1 MGGRLMRIL
10 KKVLA
15 TSAAYLWLLGGVTV
29 VLVPIAW
36 MVVAAFSKGILLNG
50 VPLIPDPSKFSLE
63 HFEYLFTYM
72 STSSQ
77 TMADYPGA
85 FLRTLSIAVVNT
97 IGVVTFG
104 VITGFVFARLNFI
117 GKKKL
122 LLTMMVLQMFPSFMG
137 MIALFLIFRQF
148 GWLNQPMYLALIYTA
163 GSIPYNTFLV
173 RGFMRNIPKSL
184 DEAAAIDGAT
194 NLQILVKILFP
205 LIVPIIGFIAVSA
218 FMAPW
223 LDFMLQNVMLPARD
237 QMTVAVWLYRTTD
250 PFNTMF
256 YNPLTFMAG
265 ALLIAIPVMVV
276 QFFMQKYMVY
286 GLTSGAE
293 KG

>member
-1 MGGRLMRIL
+1 MRNFKKIL
-10 KKVLA
+10 ASTLA
-15 TSAAYLWLLGGVTV
+15 YGWLLMGVTV
-29 VLVPIAW
+29 VLVPILW
-36 MVVAAFSKGILLNG
+36 MINAAFSKGILLSG
-50 VPLIPDPSKFSLE
+50 VSLFPDPSKFSFE
-63 HFEYLFTYM
+63 HFEYLFTYV

-77 TMADYPGA
+77 TMADYPAA

-97 IGVVTFG
+97 VGVVTFG

-137 MIALFLIFRQF
+137 MIALFLLFRQF

-173 RGFMRNIPKSL
+173 RGFMRNIPRSL

-194 NLQILVKILFP
+194 NLQILRRILFP

-223 LDFMLQNVMLPARD
+223 LDFMLQNVMLPSKD
-237 QMTVAVWLYRTTD
+237 QITVAVWLYRTTD
-250 PFNTMF
+250 PFNTLF

>member
-1 MGGRLMRIL
+1 MRIL

-15 TSAAYLWLLGGVTV
+15 TTAAYIWLLGGVTV

-36 MVVAAFSKGILLNG
+36 MVVAAFSKGILLSG

-184 DEAAAIDGAT
+184 DEAAAIDGAS

>member
-1 MGGRLMRIL
+1 MRTL
-10 KKVLA
+10 KKILA
-15 TSAAYLWLLGGVTV
+15 STLAYGWLLMGVTV
-29 VLVPIAW
+29 VLVPILW
-36 MVVAAFSKGILLNG
+36 MINAAFSKGILLSG
-50 VPLIPDPSKFSLE
+50 VSLFPDPSKFSLE
-63 HFEYLFTYM
+63 HFEYLFTYV

-77 TMADYPGA
+77 SMPDYPAA

-137 MIALFLIFRQF
+137 MIALFLLFRQF

-173 RGFMRNIPKSL
+173 RGFMRNIPRSL

-194 NLQILVKILFP
+194 NLQILRKILFP

-223 LDFMLQNVMLPARD
+223 LDFMLQNVMLPSKD
-237 QMTVAVWLYRTTD
+237 QITVAVWLYRTTD
-250 PFNTMF
+250 PFNTLF

-265 ALLIAIPVMVV
+265 ALLIAIPVMIV

>member
-1 MGGRLMRIL
+1 MRTFKKIL
-10 KKVLA
+10 ASL
-15 TSAAYLWLLGGVTV
+15 AAYLWLIGGVV
-29 VLVPIAW
+29 VVMVPIVW
-36 MVVAAFSKGILLNG
+36 MIVAAFSKGILLSG
-50 VPLIPDPSKFSLE
+50 VPLLPDPSKFSLE

-97 IGVVTFG
+97 IGVVFFG

-137 MIALFLIFRQF
+137 MIALFLIFRTF
-148 GWLNQPMYLALIYTA
+148 GWLNQPLYLALIYTA

-173 RGFMRNIPKSL
+173 RGFMRNIPRSL

-194 NLQILVKILFP
+194 NLQILRKILFP

-223 LDFMLQNVMLPARD
+223 LDFMLQNVMLPAKD

>member
-15 TSAAYLWLLGGVTV
+15 TTAAYVWLLCGVTV

>member
-1 MGGRLMRIL
+1 MRTFKKIL
-10 KKVLA
+10 ASL
-15 TSAAYLWLLGGVTV
+15 AAYLWLIGGVV
-29 VLVPIAW
+29 VVMVPIVW
-36 MVVAAFSKGILLNG
+36 MIVAAFSKGILLSG
-50 VPLIPDPSKFSLE
+50 VPLLPDPSKFSFE

-97 IGVVTFG
+97 IGVVFFG

-137 MIALFLIFRQF
+137 MIALFLIFRTF
-148 GWLNQPMYLALIYTA
+148 GWLNQPLYLALIYTA

-173 RGFMRNIPKSL
+173 RGFMRNIPRSL

-194 NLQILVKILFP
+194 NLQILRKILFP

-223 LDFMLQNVMLPARD
+223 LDFMLQNVMLPAKD

>member
-1 MGGRLMRIL
+1 MRTF
-10 KKVLA
+10 KKVIVA
-15 TSAAYLWLLGGVTV
+15 SAAYLWLIGGVAV
-29 VLVPIAW
+29 VLLPIAW
-36 MVVAAFSKGILLNG
+36 MIVAAFSKGILLTG

-77 TMADYPGA
+77 TMPDYPGA

-104 VITGFVFARLNFI
+104 VITGFVFARLNFK

-137 MIALFLIFRQF
+137 MIALFLIFRTF
-148 GWLNQPMYLALIYTA
+148 GWLNQPLYLALIYTA

-173 RGFMRNIPKSL
+173 RGFMRNIPRSL

-194 NLQILVKILFP
+194 NLQILRKILFP

>member
-1 MGGRLMRIL
+1 MRIL

-15 TSAAYLWLLGGVTV
+15 TSVAYLWLLGGVTV

-36 MVVAAFSKGILLNG
+36 MIVAAFSKGILLNG

-97 IGVVTFG
+97 IGVVFFG

-173 RGFMRNIPKSL
+173 RGFMRNIPRSL

-194 NLQILVKILFP
+194 NLQILSKILFP
-205 LIVPIIGFIAVSA
+205 LIVPIVGFIAVGA

-223 LDFMLQNVMLPARD
+223 LDFMLQNVMLPAKD

-265 ALLIAIPVMVV
+265 ALLIAIPIMIV

>member
-1 MGGRLMRIL
+1 MRTF
-10 KKVLA
+10 KKVIVA
-15 TSAAYLWLLGGVTV
+15 SAAYLWLIGGVCV
-29 VLVPIAW
+29 VLLPIVW
-36 MVVAAFSKGILLNG
+36 MIIAAFSKGILLTG

-77 TMADYPGA
+77 TMPDYPGA

-104 VITGFVFARLNFI
+104 VITGFVFARLNFK

-137 MIALFLIFRQF
+137 MIALFLIFRTF
-148 GWLNQPMYLALIYTA
+148 GWLNQPLYLALIYTA

-173 RGFMRNIPKSL
+173 RGFMRNIPRSL

-194 NLQILVKILFP
+194 NLQILRKILFP

-223 LDFMLQNVMLPARD
+223 LDFMLQNVMLPAKD

-265 ALLIAIPVMVV
+265 ALLIAIPVMIV

>member
-1 MGGRLMRIL
+1 MRTL
-10 KKVLA
+10 KKVIVA
-15 TSAAYLWLLGGVTV
+15 SAAYLWLIGGVCV
-29 VLVPIAW
+29 VLLPIVW
-36 MVVAAFSKGILLNG
+36 MIVAAFSKGILLSG

-77 TMADYPGA
+77 TMPDYPGA

-104 VITGFVFARLNFI
+104 VITGFVFSRLNFI

-137 MIALFLIFRQF
+137 MIALFLIFRTF
-148 GWLNQPMYLALIYTA
+148 GWLNQPLYLALIYTA

-173 RGFMRNIPKSL
+173 RGFMRNIPRSL

-194 NLQILVKILFP
+194 NLQILRKILFP

-223 LDFMLQNVMLPARD
+223 LDFMLQNVMLPAKD

>member
-1 MGGRLMRIL
+1 MRTL

-15 TSAAYLWLLGGVTV
+15 ASAAYLWLIGGATV
-29 VLVPIAW
+29 VLVPILW
-36 MVVAAFSKGILLNG
+36 MIVAAFSKGILLSG
-50 VPLIPDPSKFSLE
+50 VPLIPDPSKFTLE

-72 STSSQ
+72 SSSAQ
-77 TMADYPGA
+77 TMADFPAA

-97 IGVVTFG
+97 IGVVLFG
-104 VITGFVFARLNFI
+104 VITGFVFARLDFK

-137 MIALFLIFRQF
+137 MIALFLIFRTF
-148 GWLNQPMYLALIYTA
+148 GWLNQPVYLALIYTA

-173 RGFMRNIPKSL
+173 RGFMRNIPRSL

-194 NLQILVKILFP
+194 NLQILRKILFP
-205 LIVPIIGFIAVSA
+205 LIVPIIGFIAVGA

-223 LDFMLQNVMLPARD
+223 LDFMLQNVMLPSKE

-250 PFNTMF
+250 PFNTLF

-265 ALLIAIPVMVV
+265 ALLIAVPIMIV
-276 QFFMQKYMVY
+276 QFYMQKYMVY

>member
-1 MGGRLMRIL
+1 MRTFKKIL
-10 KKVLA
+10 ASL
-15 TSAAYLWLLGGVTV
+15 AAYLWLLIGVVV
-29 VLVPIAW
+29 VLVPIIW
-36 MVVAAFSKGILLNG
+36 MVVAAFSKGILLSG
-50 VPLIPDPSKFSLE
+50 VPLLPDPSKFSLE
-63 HFEYLFTYM
+63 HFKYLFTYM

-77 TMADYPGA
+77 TIPDYPGA

-97 IGVVTFG
+97 IGVVFFG

-137 MIALFLIFRQF
+137 MIALFLIFRTF
-148 GWLNQPMYLALIYTA
+148 GWLNQPLYLALIYTA

-173 RGFMRNIPKSL
+173 RGFMRNIPRSL

-194 NLQILVKILFP
+194 NLQILRMILFP

-223 LDFMLQNVMLPARD
+223 LDFMLQNVMLPAKD